1 MVVTIITWLCIFLGS
16 FLLLLLWVPF
26 RINLSGQ
33 ADDREGSSYKL
44 EMDWAFGLI
53 TIRLVQGEPVTLF
66 LFGCRIW
73 RLSIKS
79 LKKEMMKKA
88 PKKKKTSIQDIALW
102 IKRHFQQIAVILKRF
117 ARAVFLRG
125 YFVGWIGLPDPADTA
140 RIGLLSQLMEIS
152 KERFKLTII
161 CVYDQEII
169 KINGRAQITLIIGYL
184 GLIALIQL
192 LKKDTR
198 LMIRGLART

>member
-1 MVVTIITWLCIFLGS
+1 MILSILTWICIVLGS
-16 FLLLLLWVPF
+16 IIFLLLVLPF
-26 RINLSGQ
+26 QVILNGMV
-33 ADDREGSSYKL
+33 DDREGFNYKL
-44 EMDWAFGLI
+44 MLSWAFGFITVIAVNGKPI
-53 TIRLVQGEPVTLF
+53 TIF
-66 LFGCRIW
+66 LFGFKIFS
-73 RLSIKS
+73 LSLDS
-79 LKKEMMKKA
+79 WQRQKE
-88 PKKKKTSIQDIALW
+88 PKKKRTSARRVFPW
-102 IKRHFQQIAVILKRF
+102 IKKHYQQIAMIVKQFFRAIFLK
-117 ARAVFLRG
+117 G
-125 YFVGWIGLPDPADTA
+125 TIVGWIGLPDPADTA